1 MKQVD
6 IRYQSNLYYFQSLIQ
21 LNLIFKKFQNKWI

>member
-6 IRYQSNLYYFQSLIQ
+6 IRYQSNLYYFQSLTQ
-21 LNLIFKKFQNKWI
+21 LNLIFKKFQNK